1 MLLNY
6 ETSTRQTLGEAQDL
20 LVLAGDIGGTKTNL
34 ALYSAAGN
42 KLLLLQDIQYRT
54 SDFSSISDLLISF
67 IKDIPEPHKICL
79 GVAGPVLNGHAKLSN
94 IKWDIDKNELTKHF
108 KKDFSIIND
117 LEATAYG
124 LAMLNEEDT
133 FVIHQAKT
141 QISGNAA
148 VIAPGTGLGEAGIYW
163 DGEFYHPFATEGGH
177 TDFAARSTIDF
188 EFFLYL
194 QKQFGHVSWER
205 VLSGPGI
212 LQIYHF
218 LVHEVK
224 IEESA
229 FIKEQFKNG
238 YDASIISRNVEK
250 CPLCKET
257 MELFIRFLA
266 FESANLVLKHNA
278 TGGLFI
284 GGGIAPF
291 ILDFFKKYNFNTYFN
306 QSGRLNDLI
315 ENVTV
320 KVILNTKAALL
331 GAAWYGLNR
340 R

>member
-1 MLLNY
+1 MILNFKP
-6 ETSTRQTLGEAQDL
+6 SINQLQANKQDM

-34 ALYSAAGN
+34 ALFKASGDEIVSLHN
-42 KLLLLQDIQYRT
+42 LSYRT
-54 SDFSSISDLLISF
+54 SDFSSLVELLALF
-67 IKDIPEPHKICL
+67 LKDIPDPNKICL

-94 IKWDIDKNELTKHF
+94 IKWEIDQKELKKHF

-124 LAMLNEEDT
+124 LAMLNESDT
-133 FVIHQAKT
+133 VVIHQGKD

-163 DGEFYHPFATEGGH
+163 DGRFYHPFATEGGH
-177 TDFAARSTIDF
+177 ADFASRNAQDF
-188 EFFLYL
+188 DLFLYL

-212 LQIYHF
+212 IQIYQF

-257 MELFIRFLA
+257 MKLFIRFLA

-284 GGGIAPF
+284 GGGIAPS
-291 ILDFFKKYNFNTYFN
+291 ILALFKEYDFNRFFC

-320 KVILNTKAALL
+320 RVILNTKAALL
-331 GAAWYGLNR
+331 GAAWFGVNHD
-340 R
+340 

>member
-6 ETSTRQTLGEAQDL
+6 ETSTKQTIGETQDL

-34 ALYSAAGN
+34 ALFKASGDEIVSLHNNSYH
-42 KLLLLQDIQYRT
+42 T
-54 SDFSSISDLLISF
+54 SDFSSLIELLDLFL
-67 IKDIPEPHKICL
+67 KDVPDPNKICL
-79 GVAGPVLNGHAKLSN
+79 GVAGPVLNGNAKLSN
-94 IKWDIDKNELTKHF
+94 IKWDINKNELNKHF

-163 DGEFYHPFATEGGH
+163 DGDFYHPFATEGGH

-188 EFFLYL
+188 KFFLYL

-212 LQIYHF
+212 IQIYQF
-218 LVHEVK
+218 LVHELK
-224 IEESA
+224 SEESA
-229 FIKEQFKNG
+229 FIEEQFKNG

-250 CPLCKET
+250 CPLCRET
-257 MELFIRFLA
+257 MELFIRLLA

-340 R
+340 K